1 MNFLNA
7 LFSEGSIVIEK
18 AIIKNLYAEIGMDL
32 KLEKRKTFTEYVSDA
47 KAHYIS
53 MKGTVNEKY
62 NLKEKRLEGSL
73 STRRMKM

>member
-7 LFSEGSIVIEK
+7 LFSEGSIVIKK

-32 KLEKRKTFTEYVSDA
+32 KLEKRKPFTDYVNYA

-53 MKGTVNEKY
+53 TKEAINEKY

-73 STRRMKM
+73 ST